1 MNHDYP
7 LSSVMLL
14 RDALFH
20 EYNGSLYMLTL
31 SPATWRKARELCHI
45 RGFHLAR
52 IQTQQEHAN
61 IKAWL
66 NSNLDTIRGYVCS
79 HLIYE
84 FNECAKE
91 GVIMRYFPFKI
102 TK

>member
-1 MNHDYP
+1 
-7 LSSVMLL
+7 MLL

-52 IQTQQEHAN
+52 IQSQQEHEN

-66 NSNLDTIRGYVCS
+66 NPNMDTIRGYVCPD
-79 HLIYE
+79 LIY
-84 FNECAKE
+84 
-91 GVIMRYFPFKI
+91 
-102 TK
+102 